1 MLKPLAQMP
10 HDDIDSLL
18 DGHNRRMELEDVA
31 VLLGAL
37 KTGLV
42 EAPGE
47 EASRRHLA
55 AIVWASSEAAATRS
69 HARGSAQ
76 PARSRARGA
85 KRGIGLRGRLPG
97 LVARAMV
104 AAVALS
110 FLTVGLAFAGVV
122 DLPDPAEDALAK
134 IGVTLPESGSVP
146 STDQL
151 PADADDTAVAV
162 IGAIETYLPQLQEG
176 TISGCE
182 FGAFVSA
189 AATGDEAEASHCAAL
204 GLATASEGE
213 GNAGHASGEQAEV
226 GQSAAHGGS
235 ETGDQA
241 SSGGRS
247 VAEEASSGKV
257 PEDHPGS

>member
-1 MLKPLAQMP
+1 MLKPLAQVP
-10 HDDIDSLL
+10 HEDIDSLL
-18 DGHNRRMELEDVA
+18 GGHNRRVELEDVA

-55 AIVWASSEAAATRS
+55 AIVRASGAAAATRS
-69 HARGSAQ
+69 HGRGSAQ

-85 KRGIGLRGRLPG
+85 RRDIGLRGRLPG
-97 LVARAMV
+97 LVAKAMV

-134 IGVTLPESGSVP
+134 IGVTLPESGSLP

-151 PADADDTAVAV
+151 PADAGDTAVAV
-162 IGAIETYLPQLQEG
+162 IGAIETFLPQLQDG

-189 AATGDEAEASHCAAL
+189 AATGEEPDASHCAAP

-213 GNAGHASGEQAEV
+213 GNAGHASGEAEV

-247 VAEEASSGKV
+247 VAEEASSDKV